1 MFAYFTFLIADK
13 NLHSCLLT
21 VKGYTHP
28 YTCIVCFLITKMMSL
43 RWKHV
48 PVLSANNGADPY
60 MDSNIMMEDLHRR
73 ELGRGDTD
81 VYFASQSIIEFSRY
95 R

>member
-1 MFAYFTFLIADK
+1 
-13 NLHSCLLT
+13 
-21 VKGYTHP
+21 
-28 YTCIVCFLITKMMSL
+28 MSL

-73 ELGRGDTD
+73 ESDRGDTD